1 MKSETIVA
9 MALVAALAACSESGS
24 LDDEAGSGIQP
35 GFGSA
40 VNANA
45 QAMVSPRDAVIS
57 LTRKFAAEAP
67 NTVNFAFNSAVLDG
81 AAQDALRRQAAWIRQ
96 YPDVTFRVYGYTDLV
111 GTTAYN
117 QALGM
122 RRAQAVVAFLASQGV
137 SKARLE
143 AVVSYGKTQPLVYA
157 PGPNERNRRAV
168 TEVSG
173 FTRSGSGMLMNG
185 KYAATIFNG
194 YVKSATSAA
203 DNTVQNQSSAGNLS
217 AN

>member
-1 MKSETIVA
+1 MKSETIIA
-9 MALVAALAACSESGS
+9 MVLVAALAACSETGAV
-24 LDDEAGSGIQP
+24 DDEAGSGMMP
-35 GFGSA
+35 SFGSA
-40 VNANA
+40 VNSNS
-45 QAMVSPRDAVIS
+45 QAMANPRDVVIS
-57 LTRKFAAEAP
+57 LTRKFASEAP

-111 GTTAYN
+111 GTKAYN

-122 RRAQAVVAFLASQGV
+122 RRAQAVVAFLAAQGI
-137 SKARLE
+137 SKTRLE

-157 PGPNERNRRAV
+157 PGPNEQNRRAV

-185 KYAATIFNG
+185 KYAAVIFDG
-194 YVKSATSAA
+194 YVKSATSTAG
-203 DNTVQNQSSAGNLS
+203 NTVQNQSSAGNLS